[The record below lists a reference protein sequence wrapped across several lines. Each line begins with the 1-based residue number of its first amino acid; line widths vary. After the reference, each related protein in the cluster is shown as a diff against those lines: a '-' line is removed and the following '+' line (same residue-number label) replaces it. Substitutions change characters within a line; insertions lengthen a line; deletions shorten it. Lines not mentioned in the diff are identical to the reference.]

1 MKYFTNNEMKE
12 IAVKFMKERVLYY
25 KWNTMLSLCMKSL
38 KARAKSPTSRS
49 RNACRIGF
57 GHERSL

>member
-12 IAVKFMKERVLYY
+12 IAVKFMK
-25 KWNTMLSLCMKSL
+25 SLT
-38 KARAKSPTSRS
+38 ARAKSPTSRS

-57 GHERSL
+57 EHERTL

>member
-25 KWNTMLSLCMKSL
+25 KWNTMLSLHEKF